1 MKVYVVTSGEYSDY
15 HINAVFDSRKAAEV
29 YCALGHG
36 EMVEDYQLLSEAIQK
51 PQEQAQRI
59 VYRYHVYYPG
69 SGTGSIYAP
78 CYLLEGAVETDRK
91 KIIEAAERS
100 GRKNNVID
108 YPYHVDRYVYL
119 KERNKSKALKIVRD
133 RIAKAKAEREGL

>member
-1 MKVYVVTSGEYSDY
+1 MTSGEYSDY
-15 HINAVFDSRKAAEV
+15 HIDAVFDNREAAEV

-36 EMVEDYQLLSEAIQK
+36 EMVEDYQLRSEVVQN
-51 PQEQAQRI
+51 PQEQEQHI

-69 SGTGSIYAP
+69 SRASSIYEP
-78 CYLLEGAVETDRK
+78 CYLLEGAVEADMQ
-91 KIIEAAERS
+91 KIIKAAERS

-108 YPYHVDRYVYL
+108 SPYHIDRYVYL
-119 KERNKSKALKIVRD
+119 KERNKSKALQIVRD